1 MQWLACAVRLAVG
14 LGAQRVVYLYA
25 GAMAQSAELLNTLPA
40 PGALT
45 TAIYFPE
52 HPTKQFPAGDI
63 VSAVPGG
70 REQGL
75 LAFRGAR

>member
-1 MQWLACAVRLAVG
+1 MPVVAVPAARKRARQQLTQCVLAV
-14 LGAQRVVYLYA
+14 

-45 TAIYFPE
+45 TAIYFPD

-63 VSAVPGG
+63 VSA
-70 REQGL
+70 
-75 LAFRGAR
+75 RGTHQLQPPAIGCGC

>member
-1 MQWLACAVRLAVG
+1 M
-14 LGAQRVVYLYA
+14 VVA

-45 TAIYFPE
+45 TAIYFPD

-63 VSAVPGG
+63 VSGCPVACPG
-70 REQGL
+70 RNACL
-75 LAFRGAR
+75 RGAC